1 MELILEKIWKR
12 VIKIIVGKN
21 LEKTNV
27 KNSQIG
33 KPLI

>member
-1 MELILEKIWKR
+1 MELILEKIWKS
-12 VIKIIVGKN
+12 VIKKIVGKN
-21 LEKTNV
+21 LEKANV